1 MFPYRATHTKVFVG
15 CFWPI
20 SRSIIYMGSRDGHEM
35 ARVGRPATT
44 NKIVQVLSWMY
55 SNALTCMYM
64 CYDNEQ

>member
-1 MFPYRATHTKVFVG
+1 
-15 CFWPI
+15 
-20 SRSIIYMGSRDGHEM
+20 MGSRDGHEM